1 MLFRNAGSTPAIST
15 IFAIGAK
22 MVNEAERLH
31 FTLFAPCRFA
41 AIAKAL
47 HSKAGGFSSHLHRS
61 PGEALLVRTLPSVV
75 CSSRHSAAGATA
87 DEVAHSAHLL
97 VRRSLRRRRM
107 KSSRSANIVG
117 VKSPTRRQPHPA
129 RDAGA
134 NFPTFTKIALF
145 FRCFFVFRAV
155 YYSGVVCLFP
165 FRGIRTNRKNV
176 VQTMKFILKQC
187 DIKFKP
193 Q

>member
-1 MLFRNAGSTPAIST
+1 MNNDLWTEISSNGLWMRFDAIST

-22 MVNEAERLH
+22 MVNEAARLH

-61 PGEALLVRTLPSVV
+61 PGEVLLVRSLPSVV

-87 DEVAHSAHLL
+87 DEVANSAHLL

-107 KSSRSANIVG
+107 KFSAPRIPRGASRTPRRMGARIVRHLRKLPYFSVAFSCFG
-117 VKSPTRRQPHPA
+117 LYIIPGSCVFFPSGEYARTGKIWCRQ
-129 RDAGA
+129 
-134 NFPTFTKIALF
+134 
-145 FRCFFVFRAV
+145 
-155 YYSGVVCLFP
+155 
-165 FRGIRTNRKNV
+165 
-176 VQTMKFILKQC
+176 
-187 DIKFKP
+187 
-193 Q
+193 